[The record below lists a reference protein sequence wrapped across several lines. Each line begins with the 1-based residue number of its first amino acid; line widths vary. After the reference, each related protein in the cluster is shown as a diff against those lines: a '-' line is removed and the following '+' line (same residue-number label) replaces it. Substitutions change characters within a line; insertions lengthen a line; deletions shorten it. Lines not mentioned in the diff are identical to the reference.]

1 MVDSLTVKKI
11 IEVPAVIRPPD
22 DPIPVILIVDD
33 DYDSREMLKTL
44 LEMWNYRVIEA
55 TDGIEA
61 IKIAEKN
68 RLDLIVMDVKLP
80 KIDGFKAARQ
90 IREKETIEHVPI
102 IFLSGCAEAIY
113 QQQGQAC
120 GGNEYL
126 TKPLD
131 FEKLEQILDKY
142 IPALEVISF

>member
-11 IEVPAVIRPPD
+11 IEIPAVTRSPD

-33 DYDSREMLKTL
+33 SDDSREMLKTL

-61 IKIAEKN
+61 IKIAKKN
-68 RLDLIVMDVKLP
+68 RLYLILMDVKLP
-80 KIDGFKAARQ
+80 KIDGFEAARQ
-90 IREKETIEHVPI
+90 IRETEKIENVPI
-102 IFLSGCAEAIY
+102 IFLSGCAEAVY

-131 FEKLEQILDKY
+131 FEKLERILDKY
-142 IPALEVISF
+142 IHASEAISV